1 MDNLICLD
9 KFLSTPYRQEIEL
22 QQVNHEAGFSTLRLR
37 IREVKRFTIFE
48 IDRETA
54 QHWGNALL
62 DWAKSQGQGAT
73 KSAG

>member
-1 MDNLICLD
+1 MDEFINFD
-9 KFLSTPYRQEIEL
+9 KFLATPYRQDIEL

-48 IDRETA
+48 IDKETA

-62 DWAKSQGQGAT
+62 DWAKSQEQGAT

>member
-1 MDNLICLD
+1 MDAFIDLD
-9 KFLSTPYRQEIEL
+9 KFLATPYRQEIEL
-22 QQVNHEAGFSTLRLR
+22 QQVNHEAGFRTLRIR

-48 IDRETA
+48 IDKETA

-62 DWAKSQGQGAT
+62 DWAKSQEQGVT

>member
-1 MDNLICLD
+1 MAELTSLD

-22 QQVNHEAGFSTLRLR
+22 QQVAHEAGFSTLRLR

-54 QHWGNALL
+54 LHWGNALL
-62 DWAKSQGQGAT
+62 DWARSQEQGAT
-73 KSAG
+73 K

>member
-1 MDNLICLD
+1 MDELTSLD

-62 DWAKSQGQGAT
+62 DWAKTQEQGAA

>member
-1 MDNLICLD
+1 MDDLISLD

-37 IREVKRFTIFE
+37 IREIKRFTIFE
-48 IDRETA
+48 IDSKTA

-62 DWAKSQGQGAT
+62 DWAKTQEQGAA